1 MLMKYKKLFSMVQ
14 RLKIN
19 KIMDILEKYKL
30 PDKMKQNYLE

>member
-1 MLMKYKKLFSMVQ
+1 MLMKSKKLFSMVQ

-30 PDKMKQNYLE
+30 PDKTKLNYLE